1 MITRSFS
8 ALAALALLA
17 GTAPAAAAAQEPDLP
32 PPPPAEPSERLPQ
45 ALDGIA
51 AVVGDSIVLR
61 SQVDEQLVDLAR
73 AGQQLPSD
81 PVQLERLREEML
93 SGLIEELALV
103 QAALRDSVIVPE
115 EGVQDRVNEEI
126 ERVEATYRAEG
137 GAAAM
142 QAALL
147 REGLTLDQY
156 RELLASRF
164 RKRQTIAAYLR
175 QVRQLRGYPPVTE
188 SEVREFYE
196 SQRAQL
202 GQRPATVSFRQVV
215 VAPEPSEAAREAA
228 LEEIRGV
235 RDELADGA
243 DFAALARRH
252 SDDPG
257 SRQRDGCLGWFRRG
271 LMVKEFEDVAFAMRA
286 GQTSGI
292 VESPFG
298 FHIIRLE
305 RARGP
310 ERSACHILV
319 RPDVSDADHARAR
332 ALADSIADA
341 LRGGAD
347 IAELVAAHHDDAEQ
361 SRVGPFPR
369 DVLEQQQPGYAS
381 AVAGASVG
389 DVLGPIELDD
399 GSGGRKYAVV
409 VLTDVSEAGEFS
421 YEEAAPTLRQQLQD
435 RRLYDEVVAELRERM
450 YIDVRL

>member
-1 MITRSFS
+1 MSTRSLPVF
-8 ALAALALLA
+8 AAFALLA
-17 GTAPAAAAAQEPDLP
+17 ATGAAAAAQEPDLP
-32 PPPPAEPSERLPQ
+32 VPPPAEPAERLPQ
-45 ALDGIA
+45 TLDGIA

-81 PVQLERLREEML
+81 PVQLERLREEVL
-93 SGLIEELALV
+93 SGLIDELALV
-103 QAALRDSVIVPE
+103 QAAVRDSVIVPE
-115 EGVQDRVNEEI
+115 PDIESRVEAEVD
-126 ERVEATYRAEG
+126 RVEATYRAEG
-137 GAAAM
+137 GATAM

-147 REGLTLDQY
+147 REGLTMDQY

-175 QVRQLRGYPPVTE
+175 QMRQTRGYPAVTE

-196 SQRAQL
+196 AQRQQL
-202 GQRPATVSFRQVV
+202 GERPATVSFRQVV
-215 VAPEPSEAAREAA
+215 IAPEPSEAAREAA

-235 RDELADGA
+235 RDELVEGA

-271 LMVKEFEDVAFAMRA
+271 VMVKEFEDVAFAMRA

-298 FHIIRLE
+298 YHIIRLE

-310 ERSACHILV
+310 ELSACHILV

-332 ALADSIADA
+332 TLADSVAEA

-347 IAELVAAHHDDAEQ
+347 IADLIESHHDDAEQ

-369 DVLEQQQPGYAS
+369 DVLEQQQPAYAR
-381 AVAGASVG
+381 AVADATVG

-399 GSGGRKYAVV
+399 GSGGRKYAVI
-409 VLTDVSEAGEFS
+409 VLTDISEAGEFS
-421 YEEAAPTLRQQLQD
+421 YEDAAPTLRQQLQD
-435 RRLYDEVVAELRERM
+435 RRLYEEVVADLRERL